1 MFQLTLVER
10 AIPGLSLLYF
20 SWLTGVI
27 KVLGSLWP
35 LNHCIPPPTAWQK
48 KKKRKR
54 KRLSGTIKIPVD
66 CRSCD
71 LAGALTYCSFLSPY
85 LGFVGIKLNQEK
97 QKTKSVLVCL
107 LIFGF
112 VFTFAR
118 AKERKWSKR
127 YFQTYMVNWFRITD
141 SKSVCKNKTWLP
153 LPALR
158 RTVSE
163 RPHLALVIRKLNK
176 ILETTVFRSWTAGHL
191 GLSS

>member
-1 MFQLTLVER
+1 MLYLASASCILV
-10 AIPGLSLLYF
+10 
-20 SWLTGVI
+20 
-27 KVLGSLWP
+27 GSLVSLRSWDP
-35 LNHCIPPPTAWQK
+35 SSPSTTSSTSYGMAK
-48 KKKRKR
+48 K

-85 LGFVGIKLNQEK
+85 LGFVGIKFNQEK
-97 QKTKSVLVCL
+97 QKTKPVLVCF

-118 AKERKWSKR
+118 AKQRKQSKI
-127 YFQTYMVNWFRITD
+127 YFQTYMVTWFRITD
-141 SKSVCKNKTWLP
+141 SKSVCKNKMWLL

-158 RTVSE
+158 GTVSE

-176 ILETTVFRSWTAGHL
+176 ILGTTVFRSWTAGHAR
-191 GLSS
+191 LSS